1 MDKAVVIARSHP
13 ELPAHPSD
21 WSWEDAGS
29 AKDEQQNLW
38 RLVTERMAGRWK
50 YAVPLGLLLAG
61 AFSVVGFI
69 STGPKYE
76 SSGIIRVA
84 PRIVPIMHE
93 TAETGILPFY
103 TQFVQSQAQLMT
115 SHRVLD
121 RALQSFNLA
130 ELPWETRDEALR
142 EIRRGVRARADRQS
156 ELISITFEADSARVA
171 QAVVNAVITA
181 YDELYGSQDSE
192 EVRLKLQTLNTIRS
206 DQRTRLTQTRN
217 EIQQLISST
226 GYAVHNFSGLIEQ
239 KALLIF
245 QYEADLRRLEQTL
258 AAELERMPEGDVTAN
273 ESVEAAEV
281 VPTEEQLRQFDAE
294 LQRRFQVLEVAR
306 RTAADIRDRFTPQH
320 HAYRNAERVLDL
332 RERQYEEQL
341 DEARARFLALGETA
355 IVEVAAVNNV
365 PELRRQIRMLRMELD
380 AQREFTQ
387 NMSDLQLRI
396 QELRAREANHEQELN
411 DAVQR
416 IRELEIEAGA
426 IRHGRI
432 SVAAMGDRPTAPNRD
447 QRKSRAV
454 MGAVAGMGAGFGLF
468 FLLGTIDRRAYS
480 VHQLPRDGRMPRVL
494 GILPAL
500 PTGDGDTE
508 RSAVAAHCVHQI
520 RNHIEALTRGIHH
533 APVLAVTSAYQGD
546 GKTSLTLALGASF
559 AASGYRT
566 VIMDTDLVGQSLTY
580 HCRMQELP
588 GFKEFMSASAGNH
601 GGGRAYAMKD
611 LDIYPVGVTDRFGP
625 ESLRRSRLEQLLGH
639 LRERYE
645 IVLLDTGPFPG
656 SVESLPIVTSADGV
670 IFALW
675 RGRRWNRLHE
685 SIALLREMGGTC
697 LGIVLNHARAADCEQ
712 YVSKS
717 SVSAMVM
724 RGEPEGRKAP
734 AAGRPRSPRP
744 RNALVHAM
752 ETNCRP
758 VEDLSGD

>member
-1 MDKAVVIARSHP
+1 MDKGIAISRS
-13 ELPAHPSD
+13 LPDTGASLPD
-21 WSWEDAGS
+21 WGWEES
-29 AKDEQQNLW
+29 APARNDQQNLW
-38 RLVTERMAGRWK
+38 KLVTDRMSGRWK
-50 YAVPLGLLLAG
+50 YAVPLGMLLAG
-61 AFSVVGFI
+61 ALAIGGYL

-121 RALQSFNLA
+121 RAVQSLDLA
-130 ELPWETRDEALR
+130 ELPWESRDEALR
-142 EIRRGVRARADRQS
+142 EIRRSVSARANRQS

-181 YDELYGSQDSE
+181 YDDLYGSQDSE

-206 DQRTRLTQTRN
+206 EQRTSLTQVRN

-226 GYAVHNFSGLIEQ
+226 GYAVHNFSNMIEQ
-239 KALLIF
+239 KAMLIF
-245 QYEADLRRLEQTL
+245 QYEVDLRRLEQTL
-258 AAELERMPEGDVTAN
+258 AAELENQPAVE
-273 ESVEAAEV
+273 EAAPV
-281 VPTEEQLRQFDAE
+281 VADAEREPSEEQLRQFDPE
-294 LQRRFQVLEVAR
+294 LQRRFQLLEQAR
-306 RTAADIRDRFTPQH
+306 WHFDDIRDRFTPAH
-320 HAYRNAERVLDL
+320 SGYRDAERVVTL
-332 RERQYEEQL
+332 RERQYQEQFT
-341 DEARARFLALGETA
+341 DARLRFLERGD
-355 IVEVAAVNNV
+355 AAFAEFEDVNNV
-365 PELRRQIRMLRMELD
+365 PALRRQIAMLRGELE
-380 AQREFTQ
+380 AQREFTR

-396 QELRAREANHEQELN
+396 QELRGREASHEQELN

-447 QRKSRAV
+447 QRVSRAA
-454 MGAVAGMGAGFGLF
+454 MGAAAGMGVGFGVF
-468 FLLGTIDRRAYS
+468 FLLGSVDRRAYS
-480 VHQLPRDGRMPRVL
+480 VQQLSQGTGSPRVL

-500 PTGDGDTE
+500 PTGDGDAE

-520 RNHIEALTRGIHH
+520 RNHIESLTRGIRGT
-533 APVLAVTSAYQGD
+533 PVLAVTSAYQGD
-546 GKTSLTLALGASF
+546 GKTSLTLSLGASY
-559 AASGYRT
+559 AASGCRT
-566 VIMDTDLVGQSLTY
+566 VIVDTDLVGRSLTH
-580 HCRMQELP
+580 HCDMQDLP
-588 GFKEFMSASAGNH
+588 GLKEYMIAPAGTD
-601 GGGRAYAMKD
+601 GGGRAYAMNN
-611 LDIYPVGVTDRFGP
+611 LSIYPVGISDRFGP
-625 ESLRRSRLEQLLGH
+625 ESLRRSRLEELLNR
-639 LRERYE
+639 LREQYE

-656 SVESLPIVTSADGV
+656 SVESLPVVTSADGV

-685 SIALLREMGGTC
+685 AVALVREMGGNC
-697 LGIVLNHARAADCEQ
+697 LGVVLNHARAADCEQ

-724 RGEPEGRKAP
+724 RGEPESRGGSAPGRA
-734 AAGRPRSPRP
+734 RPPRL
-744 RNALVHAM
+744 RNALVAAM
-752 ETNCRP
+752 ESNDR
-758 VEDLSGD
+758 SGEEGRGD